1 MTPNDATASEGE
13 RRQSLQSVG
22 LLVCSCLSMVA
33 GACLA
38 VRVLGD
44 DAVDVA
50 CAPERVNP
58 NVAPV
63 GSLVRLPGIGLTR
76 AHAIVA
82 YRDSVRREAAG
93 RVAFGRRD
101 DLQRIKGI
109 GPKTVAEIAR
119 WLECDGLGP
128 DGFAASGGGTP
139 HPFPS
144 GPTDSPIQDVAN
156 GRWD

>member
-13 RRQSLQSVG
+13 RRHSLQSVG

-33 GACLA
+33 GACLV
-38 VRVLGD
+38 VRVPGD
-44 DAVDVA
+44 DAIPVA

-58 NVAPV
+58 NTAPV

-82 YRDSVRREAAG
+82 YRDSVRREAADP
-93 RVAFGRRD
+93 VAFRRHE
-101 DLQRIKGI
+101 DLQRIRGI
-109 GPKTVAEIAR
+109 GPKTVADIAC

-128 DGFAASGGGTP
+128 DGFAASGGGAP
-139 HPFPS
+139 HSIPS
-144 GPTDSPIQDVAN
+144 GLTDLPIQDVPN
-156 GRWD
+156 VPRD